1 MGRSRSSRAPLYS
14 LPKTNDRKFGA
25 W

>member
-1 MGRSRSSRAPLYS
+1 MKGRSRSSVGLV
-14 LPKTNDRKFGA
+14 G